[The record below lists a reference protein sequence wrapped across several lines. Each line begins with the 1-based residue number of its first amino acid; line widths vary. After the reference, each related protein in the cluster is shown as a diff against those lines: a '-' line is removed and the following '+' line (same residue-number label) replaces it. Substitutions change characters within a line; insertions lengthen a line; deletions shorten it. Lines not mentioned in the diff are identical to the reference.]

1 MSCALKQR
9 LWLVNDRSIVKQI
22 RRNSMVSNRKM
33 LKLMDKIL
41 SNPSLFR
48 VEHGNPPF
56 LKSEVDFFRPV
67 TIL

>member
-1 MSCALKQR
+1 M
-9 LWLVNDRSIVKQI
+9 
-22 RRNSMVSNRKM
+22 
-33 LKLMDKIL
+33 

-67 TIL
+67 TTLWIQNNYDWPWAGKTFANLEHILGR